1 MREFF
6 IANAG
11 YWIDEFHLDG
21 LRLDAVQAIVDDSPD
36 HILAAIT
43 RRVREAGGKRKTI
56 VTAENEFQE
65 SRLLRAG
72 RSKAA
77 SGSTRLG
84 TTIFIMRPASRSPAI
99 ANITTAITKAR
110 RKNSFPR

>member
-43 RRVREAGGKRKTI
+43 RHVRKAGGRRKTI

-65 SRLLRAG
+65 SR
-72 RSKAA
+72 
-77 SGSTRLG
+77 
-84 TTIFIMRPASRSPAI
+84 
-99 ANITTAITKAR
+99 
-110 RKNSFPR
+110 